1 MTRFIPLVDKNTK
14 VVYEWTKV
22 AEDGSEERVTLF
34 REQWKRESDWTVEQ
48 LNALFKTEVAIEESN
63 TEVEEPEMF
72 EEEALED
79 TPVFIRDFSTPGEE

>member
-22 AEDGSEERVTLF
+22 EEDGSEERVTLF

-48 LNALFKTEVAIEESN
+48 LSALFN
-63 TEVEEPEMF
+63 TEEAVEEPEMF

-79 TPVFIRDFSTPGEE
+79 APLFSRDFSTPGEE